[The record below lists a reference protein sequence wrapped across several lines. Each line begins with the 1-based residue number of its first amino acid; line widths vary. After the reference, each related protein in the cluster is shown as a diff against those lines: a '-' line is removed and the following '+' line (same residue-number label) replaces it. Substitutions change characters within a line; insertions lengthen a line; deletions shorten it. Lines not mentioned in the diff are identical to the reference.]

1 MKNKII
7 FLIMSVLLAV
17 NVLAAD
23 TYISNTYINVSDLYV
38 TNLSVSANSFFG
50 GVLSPTTTLIHD
62 IGSGASRW
70 RNIYA
75 SNFSGDYMSV
85 YGVTSTG
92 NISADYFLGNLSW
105 SNLTDY
111 PVACPVNTYITQLND
126 SVTCTSIPVQNS
138 TSWERSGTDVYLANS
153 GDRVGIGTDD
163 PSSSLHVKT
172 NGGKV
177 MFEHTGATSSGW
189 ITFENS
195 VQGRRGYIQGDA
207 GDGAMRIDASGTGKI
222 QIGNAQLGIG
232 TVPSTTFHIK
242 DAGGEI
248 RWNINYE

>member
-1 MKNKII
+1 MDKKILTI
-7 FLIMSVLLAV
+7 VLL
-17 NVLAAD
+17 VLCSSVALATNYQYLMNPYTRNLD
-23 TYISNTYINVSDLYV
+23 RSNSLNQSGLNISGNLPWSDLY
-38 TNLSVSANSFFG
+38 
-50 GVLSPTTTLIHD
+50 
-62 IGSGASRW
+62 
-70 RNIYA
+70 
-75 SNFSGDYMSV
+75 
-85 YGVTSTG
+85 
-92 NISADYFLGNLSW
+92 
-105 SNLTDY
+105 DY
-111 PVACPVNTYITQLND
+111 PVACPAYSYLTQLND